1 VSATVIEL
9 ESMNANAAE
18 ATAIKLDSMQ
28 ASAAKAA
35 AVLRALAHEGR
46 LLLLCQL
53 SQGEHGVGELE
64 ALLGIRQPSL
74 SQQLG
79 VLRRQGL
86 IAARR
91 EGRQVRYR
99 IADDKVLA
107 LLQRL
112 YELYC
117 DI

>member
-1 VSATVIEL
+1 MQPCNEGSTVSAAGLDLDT
-9 ESMNANAAE
+9 MHANAAE
-18 ATAIKLDSMQ
+18 
-28 ASAAKAA
+28 AA

-46 LLLLCQL
+46 LLILCQL
-53 SQGEHGVGELE
+53 SQGEHAVGELE
-64 ALLGIRQPSL
+64 GCLGIRQPSL

-91 EGRQVRYR
+91 DGRQVSYR
-99 IADDKVLA
+99 IADDKVLG

-117 DI
+117 DH